1 MNWKRGG
8 AVAAVLWLVMAAY
21 LTNLAPALEVIW
33 HGGLTAEQSA
43 AWQKARDKSEADGC
57 FAPDPK
63 PLVYDQATCLN
74 DESNMPPIPPTDAS
88 EVAATLIKSFGIM
101 GFGGII
107 AAAAV
112 VFPVIWFARRFRNPA
127 A

>member
-8 AVAAVLWLVMAAY
+8 AIAAVLWLFMAAY
-21 LTNLAPALEVIW
+21 LTNLLPALDVVW
-33 HGGLTAEQSA
+33 HGGLTAEQQA

-63 PLVYDQATCLN
+63 PLVHDQATCLS
-74 DESNMPPIPPTDAS
+74 DESNMPAIPPTNARD
-88 EVAATLIKSFGIM
+88 VANTLIKSFGIV
-101 GFGGII
+101 GFGGI
-107 AAAAV
+107 AAATAV
-112 VFPVIWFARRFRNPA
+112 VLPVIWLSRRFRNPA